1 MRMKTKLKEANFDSE
16 SGSDRGP
23 IQARLASKRLLHRPT
38 LSKNVV
44 EPLDQSGCVRIS
56 PSSDDGE
63 TSKFASVSA
72 PASEARERSRSSDD
86 EVSKPSLRRLGAT
99 SPNEHPDPPLRTH
112 GRSAKLAA
120 VTTSASGASEHS
132 SDDVVYKHSRKRP
145 GTKMARNSPK
155 DYPDQPLRKDKT
167 TPELGSI
174 TNSLPVTSEFS
185 SDDVVLKPS
194 RRKLGTKMAQ
204 TSLNK
209 KLDLSAEQVAD
220 LQEDLEDLRENG
232 KSDISVSFSL
242 LNF

>member
-1 MRMKTKLKEANFDSE
+1 M
-16 SGSDRGP
+16 
-23 IQARLASKRLLHRPT
+23 
-38 LSKNVV
+38 V
-44 EPLDQSGCVRIS
+44 
-56 PSSDDGE
+56 
-63 TSKFASVSA
+63 
-72 PASEARERSRSSDD
+72 
-86 EVSKPSLRRLGAT
+86 
-99 SPNEHPDPPLRTH
+99 
-112 GRSAKLAA
+112 
-120 VTTSASGASEHS
+120 
-132 SDDVVYKHSRKRP
+132 
-145 GTKMARNSPK
+145 RNSPK